1 MTTPAKPIIVPY
13 NPRNET
19 FCPKCNSL
27 HTMYMPAVMVGRCE
41 DCGFRWRFL
50 SIRQPPATRNGGI
63 T

>member
-1 MTTPAKPIIVPY
+1 MTPAEPIIVPY

-27 HTMYMPAVMVGRCE
+27 HTAYMPAVRVGRCE

-50 SIRQPPATRNGGI
+50 STRPPNPETNGRII